1 MALRIPSTRSGRLR
15 LALGG
20 IAVIAALLMGLRGLP
35 ASADRAD
42 LVPGWDQQHRHAWN
56 GSPPAAPYGYGSH
69 GYYRHPNATV
79 SCGTNTVVGVAFG
92 AGVGGLIGSQ
102 LSERSDDAGPTV
114 LGMVIGAIFGGILG
128 QSADRA
134 NGC

>member
-20 IAVIAALLMGLRGLP
+20 IAVIVALMVGLSGLP
-35 ASADRAD
+35 ASADRVDPA
-42 LVPGWDQQHRHAWN
+42 PGWDYQHRHAWS
-56 GSPPAAPYGYGSH
+56 GSPPPAPYGYGPH
-69 GYYRHPNATV
+69 GYYRHPNATA
-79 SCGTNTVVGVAFG
+79 SCGTNTVVGAAFG

-102 LSERSDDAGPTV
+102 LSDKPGDAGPTV
-114 LGMVIGAIFGGILG
+114 MGMLIGAIFGGILG

>member
-1 MALRIPSTRSGRLR
+1 MAIRIPSTRAGWLR
-15 LALGG
+15 LGLGLM
-20 IAVIAALLMGLRGLP
+20 AVIVAVLVGVSGMP

-42 LVPGWDQQHRHAWN
+42 LTLNWDGRHRQAWN
-56 GSPPAAPYGYGSH
+56 GGAPSSPYSGPRGYS
-69 GYYRHPNATV
+69 RQPQVA
-79 SCGTNTVVGVAFG
+79 CGTNTVMGAAFG

-102 LSERSDDAGPTV
+102 LSERPNDAGPTV
-114 LGMVIGAIFGGILG
+114 MGMLLGAVLGGALG

>member
-35 ASADRAD
+35 ASADRLDPA
-42 LVPGWDQQHRHAWN
+42 PGWDLQHRHAWN
-56 GSPPAAPYGYGSH
+56 GNPPPPYGYGPH
-69 GYYRHPNATV
+69 GSFRHPNATV
-79 SCGTNTVVGVAFG
+79 SCGTNTVVGAVFG
-92 AGVGGLIGSQ
+92 AGVGGLIGSR
-102 LSERSDDAGPTV
+102 LAERSDDAGPTV
-114 LGMVIGAIFGGILG
+114 MGMVIGAIFGGILG

>member
-1 MALRIPSTRSGRLR
+1 MAIRIPSTRAGLPRLV
-15 LALGG
+15 LGLG
-20 IAVIAALLMGLRGLP
+20 AVILAVLVGLSGVP

-42 LVPGWDQQHRHAWN
+42 LALRWDNQHQTWTGN
-56 GSPPAAPYGYGSH
+56 PPPPAPYAYGPH
-69 GYYRHPNATV
+69 AYHRRPAAT
-79 SCGTNTVVGVAFG
+79 CGTNTVVGAAFG

-102 LSERSDDAGPTV
+102 LSDRPGNGGPTV
-114 LGMVIGAIFGGILG
+114 MGMLIDAIFGGILG

>member
-1 MALRIPSTRSGRLR
+1 MAIRIPSTRAGILR
-15 LALGG
+15 LGLGSL
-20 IAVIAALLMGLRGLP
+20 AVIAALLAGLSGKPVP

-42 LVPGWDQQHRHAWN
+42 LTLNWDSRHHQAWN
-56 GSPPAAPYGYGSH
+56 GGATGSPHYGS
-69 GYYRHPNATV
+69 RDSSRQAQV
-79 SCGTNTVVGVAFG
+79 ACGTNTVMGVAFG

-102 LSERSDDAGPTV
+102 LSDRPNNAGPTV
-114 LGMVIGAIFGGILG
+114 MGMLVGAVLGGAIG

>member
-1 MALRIPSTRSGRLR
+1 MAIRIPSTRAGWLR
-15 LALGG
+15 LGLGLVAA
-20 IAVIAALLMGLRGLP
+20 IVAVLVGLSGMP

-42 LVPGWDQQHRHAWN
+42 LTLNWDGRHYRDWSGNPSAE
-56 GSPPAAPYGYGSH
+56 PYYYGPH
-69 GYYRHPNATV
+69 GYDRHRRAA
-79 SCGTNTVVGVAFG
+79 CGTNTVMGAAFG

-102 LSERSDDAGPTV
+102 LSERPNDAGPTV
-114 LGMVIGAIFGGILG
+114 FGMLVGAVIGGAIG

>member
-1 MALRIPSTRSGRLR
+1 MAIRIPSTRAGLLR
-15 LALGG
+15 LGLGLG
-20 IAVIAALLMGLRGLP
+20 AVMVAVLIGLAGVP

-42 LVPGWDQQHRHAWN
+42 LTLRWDNQHQTWTGN
-56 GSPPAAPYGYGSH
+56 PPAPYAYGPH
-69 GYYRHPNATV
+69 AYHRRPAAA
-79 SCGTNTVVGVAFG
+79 CGTNTVVGAAFG

-102 LSERSDDAGPTV
+102 LSDRPGNGGPTV
-114 LGMVIGAIFGGILG
+114 MGMLIGAIFGGILG

>member
-15 LALGG
+15 LALGA
-20 IAVIAALLMGLRGLP
+20 IAVAMALLAGLSGVP
-35 ASADRAD
+35 ASADRLDAA
-42 LVPGWDQQHRHAWN
+42 PGWDSQHSHAWN
-56 GSPPAAPYGYGSH
+56 GNPRPAPYGYGPH
-69 GYYRHPNATV
+69 GYYRHPTNA
-79 SCGTNTVVGVAFG
+79 CGTNTVVGAAFG

-102 LSERSDDAGPTV
+102 LSDRPGDAGPTV
-114 LGMVIGAIFGGILG
+114 MGMLIGAVFGGILG